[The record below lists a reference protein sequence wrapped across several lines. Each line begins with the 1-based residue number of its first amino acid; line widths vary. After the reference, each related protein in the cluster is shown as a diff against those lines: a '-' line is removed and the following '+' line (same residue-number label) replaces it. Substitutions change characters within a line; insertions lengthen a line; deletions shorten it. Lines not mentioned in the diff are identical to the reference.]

1 MTRNHI
7 VRDNLEDEKEQ
18 QAARIA
24 ELIEERLSLRV
35 SVDCLF
41 WLVHRFMNAFG
52 QPVGSLV
59 AWLVN

>member
-7 VRDNLEDEKEQ
+7 VRDNLEDEKEK

-35 SVDCLF
+35 
-41 WLVHRFMNAFG
+41 
-52 QPVGSLV
+52 
-59 AWLVN
+59 